1 MTNPPRRRR
10 RFLPA
15 VAALAAAALTLT
27 ACGGAGGGEAAADVG
42 EPVDGGVLT
51 YAADVEPQAWDIHSS
66 GADVV
71 AFLQRN
77 VFDSLV
83 AQQPDGTFVPWLA
96 TSWEVSADSTS
107 YEFALREDVTFHD
120 GEKFDAEAVKANF
133 DHIVDPDTASQYA
146 AGLLGP
152 YESTEVVDEYTVRV
166 NFSAPFAAF
175 LQAAS
180 TAYLGFYSPA
190 ALAAP
195 DTLDTAEA
203 AVGTGPFTL
212 ERYAKGQ
219 EVRYAKNPDYAWA
232 PENAEHDGAA
242 YLDELVFRF
251 IPENSARLGALTSG
265 QVDAAGAI
273 PPANVEQVEGDDN
286 LELTRADAP
295 GMPYSLFLNTS
306 RPPLDDV
313 RVRQAVQR
321 AVDLDQIVSTVYFDQ
336 YQRAW
341 GPLSAA
347 TPGVYDPAVEDS
359 VEHDV
364 DAANELLDEA
374 GWSERNSDGTRTRD
388 GEELVL
394 AWPVAQNQREQRD
407 LLAQS
412 LQDALAEVGIAL
424 DIQSV
429 DPGTYVSRL
438 MAVDYD
444 VADWSFVRPE
454 GDILRLHFHSDNI
467 PIQNAAALS
476 DPEIDALL
484 EEALSTTDEA
494 VRADLYGQV
503 QERVV
508 EDAVTIPVYVPSSL
522 VATQTYVQGLRRD
535 PSGWPLF
542 YDSWT
547 NGQ

>member
-1 MTNPPRRRR
+1 M
-10 RFLPA
+10 
-15 VAALAAAALTLT
+15 
-27 ACGGAGGGEAAADVG
+27 
-42 EPVDGGVLT
+42 LT

-242 YLDELVFRF
+242 YLDEPRLPVHPGEQRAAGR
-251 IPENSARLGALTSG
+251 PDERAGRCRGSHPAGQRGAGGGRRQPRASPAPTRPACRTPCSSTPAGPRSTTSGCGRPSSGPWTSTRSSPPSTSTSTSAPGARSAR
-265 QVDAAGAI
+265 
-273 PPANVEQVEGDDN
+273 
-286 LELTRADAP
+286 
-295 GMPYSLFLNTS
+295 
-306 RPPLDDV
+306 RPPGCTT
-313 RVRQAVQR
+313 RRWRTAW
-321 AVDLDQIVSTVYFDQ
+321 STT
-336 YQRAW
+336 
-341 GPLSAA
+341 S
-347 TPGVYDPAVEDS
+347 TPPTS
-359 VEHDV
+359 
-364 DAANELLDEA
+364 LLDEA

-388 GEELVL
+388 GEEPRARLAGRPEPARAAGPPRPEPAGRARRGRHRPGHPVGRPRHVRQPVDGRGLRRRGLV
-394 AWPVAQNQREQRD
+394 
-407 LLAQS
+407 
-412 LQDALAEVGIAL
+412 
-424 DIQSV
+424 
-429 DPGTYVSRL
+429 
-438 MAVDYD
+438 
-444 VADWSFVRPE
+444 FVRPE

-542 YDSWT
+542 YDAWT